1 MLTESGFFSR
11 CAGEADADRI
21 GTILRVGDVVT
32 IEGAGSL
39 QSGSWLVW
47 NVRHR
52 YSLDSWKMSFTLVR
66 NAIGPAASDGT
77 LASFGG
83 AQAGVAGTVSL

>member
-1 MLTESGFFSR
+1 V
-11 CAGEADADRI
+11 AID
-21 GTILRVGDVVT
+21 
-32 IEGAGSL
+32 GAGSI
-39 QSGSWLVW
+39 QSGNWLVW

-66 NAIGPAASDGT
+66 NAMGPAAAAGS

-83 AQAGVAGTVSL
+83 TSAGLTTAVSL